1 MQNLLFSI
9 VAVILFRFCFK
20 LDILTSKISNWLSLG
35 VDVGGVVNLDI
46 PYFSLLLLVA
56 FLLEHNVDKICK
68 ILTSEFT

>member
-1 MQNLLFSI
+1 MQNLLFAI